1 MSWEDIVKE
10 GKKHNEMMAE
20 IKQSLHELLFD
31 GERKER
37 ITVPRE
43 FLHLIWG
50 MLDDY

>member
-1 MSWEDIVKE
+1 MNWTHIIKE
-10 GKKHNEMMAE
+10 ERRTKEIMAE